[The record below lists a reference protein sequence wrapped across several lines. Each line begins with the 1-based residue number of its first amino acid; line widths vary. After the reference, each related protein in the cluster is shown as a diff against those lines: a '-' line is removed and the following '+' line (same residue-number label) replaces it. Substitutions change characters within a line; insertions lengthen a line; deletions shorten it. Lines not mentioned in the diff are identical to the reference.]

1 MIADV
6 THFTMEEGGELHPW
20 PFKPSVK
27 PSNPELLCNAFRKR
41 RVASRRGPFVEWRD
55 RRVRYGVRIWFHSL
69 VLSDGAE
76 WDCVN
81 GFRKKADQR
90 PH

>member
-6 THFTMEEGGELHPW
+6 THFTLEEGGDWHPW

-27 PSNPELLCNAFRKR
+27 PSNPELICNAFRKLHLFDR
-41 RVASRRGPFVEWRD
+41 KGLIAEWRGRAGD
-55 RRVRYGVRIWFHSL
+55 GATIWFHSL
-69 VLSDGAE
+69 KLSDGAE
-76 WDCVN
+76 WDCIN
-81 GFRKKADQR
+81 GFRGEADKR